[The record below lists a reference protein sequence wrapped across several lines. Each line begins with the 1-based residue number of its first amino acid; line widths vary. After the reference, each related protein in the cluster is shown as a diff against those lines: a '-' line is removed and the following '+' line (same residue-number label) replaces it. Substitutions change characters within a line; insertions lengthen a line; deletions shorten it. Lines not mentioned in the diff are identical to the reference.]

1 MLALAAASPSFASPQ
16 RGRSS
21 FAARR
26 RALNE
31 ETVQEENAEPG
42 PTSEVEQP
50 EEPRR
55 FKPRIRNTG
64 SFRPKSSSAVTE
76 AEPVA
81 LDAPSVAVADT
92 TTRTP
97 SQQPARS
104 RSRGS
109 KNFIESI
116 KAGRAS
122 GLSEGQLSVLET
134 TGILNQGSEARPS
147 TRPQSGGARLS
158 SRPSSSRSPSRSSVS
173 RASRPVSPKKE
184 ESIPAPIEVTTA
196 APKPTKG
203 KNEAAEKRQRVLLLK
218 NRNRA
223 SGGQKKAKMM
233 EDMPTEEKPAADAQ
247 SEMIKEKLPEEKDM
261 TEGPSKLDDQVDIP
275 LEKAVKK
282 IEVEEPMQVK
292 TQEKLPALDEGT
304 ESVFGTTKEETAAAA
319 AEVQSSTAAPVTTT
333 TEAASSGRRVSSITR
348 LRSQRTRTSGAS
360 RNRASTPVR
369 TSQGNDNPVSAP
381 ATPRT
386 TTSSRGNRGRAR
398 GGDAQSSTTRSRGS
412 RTGSFTP
419 RVSSRNRA
427 SRPQPIETSEAP
439 QEEPQAFIR
448 SGSSRRRGQ

>member
-31 ETVQEENAEPG
+31 ATVQEENAEPG

-55 FKPRIRNTG
+55 FKPSIRNTG
-64 SFRPKSSSAVTE
+64 SFRPKSSSPLTE

-147 TRPQSGGARLS
+147 TRPQSGGVRLS
-158 SRPSSSRSPSRSSVS
+158 SRPSSSRPPPRSSVS
-173 RASRPVSPKKE
+173 RASRPVSLKKE

-233 EDMPTEEKPAADAQ
+233 EDMPTEEKPEADAQ
-247 SEMIKEKLPEEKDM
+247 SDMIKEKLPEEKDM
-261 TEGPSKLDDQVDIP
+261 AEGPSKLDDQVDIP

-282 IEVEEPMQVK
+282 IEVEEPMQMK

-304 ESVFGTTKEETAAAA
+304 ESVFGTTKEETAAA

-369 TSQGNDNPVSAP
+369 TSPGNDNPVSAP

-386 TTSSRGNRGRAR
+386 TTSSRGNRGR
-398 GGDAQSSTTRSRGS
+398 GGDAQPSTTRSRN
-412 RTGSFTP
+412 GSFRP